1 MYRQP
6 ETPPVIIAAALPI
19 VAIPGGAPAPA
30 TPISYCKY
38 SYVRKYVTKK
48 RIFI

>member
-6 ETPPVIIAAALPI
+6 DTPPVIIAAALPL

-30 TPISYCKY
+30 TPISYYKDACVKI
-38 SYVRKYVTKK
+38 SV
-48 RIFI
+48 